1 MKIKNIL
8 SKINK
13 EKVVNTIIVLVIIA
27 LYIAVAM
34 FLYSNFRERK
44 RQELANGI
52 IDKIDDEISKNDE
65 DNPVTEAT
73 ISYGGYK
80 YTVLGK
86 LRIRKI
92 NIYQPILK
100 ENTAGAY
107 NTALVKM
114 SGPNLNENGNVAIGG
129 HNFMRGNYFIK
140 INRLVNN
147 DVVEI
152 TDLTGRTVKYY
163 VYEYGVTSKDD
174 ASYLAQPDNENERIV
189 TLVTCT
195 KGGKERYY
203 VKARA
208 K

>member
-13 EKVVNTIIVLVIIA
+13 EKVINTIIVLVIIA
-27 LYIAVAM
+27 LYVAVAM

-73 ISYGGYK
+73 VSYGGYK

>member
-1 MKIKNIL
+1 MKKIL

-13 EKVVNTIIVLVIIA
+13 EKLFNALILLVVIG
-27 LYIAVAM
+27 LYVAVA
-34 FLYSNFRERK
+34 LLIYTNFRERK
-44 RQELANGI
+44 RQEISNGI
-52 IDKIDDEISKNDE
+52 IDKIVDVIEENE

-73 ISYGGYK
+73 VSYGGFN

-92 NIYQPILK
+92 NIYEPILK
-100 ENTAGAY
+100 ENTASAY

-114 SGPNLNENGNVAIGG
+114 SGPDLNENGNVAIGG

-140 INRLVNN
+140 INRLREN
-147 DVVEI
+147 DVVTV
-152 TDLTGRTVKYY
+152 TDLTGRSVNYY
-163 VYEYGVTSKDD
+163 VYEYGIKSADD
-174 ASYLAQPDNENERIV
+174 ASYLAQPDDPNEKIV

-195 KGGKERYY
+195 KGGKQRYV

-208 K
+208 R

>member
-1 MKIKNIL
+1 MF

-13 EKVVNTIIVLVIIA
+13 EKVFNALILLVVIG
-27 LYIAVAM
+27 LYIVVA
-34 FLYSNFRERK
+34 LLIYTNFRERK
-44 RQELANGI
+44 RQEISNGI
-52 IDKIDDEISKNDE
+52 IDKIDDVIEENE

-73 ISYGGYK
+73 VSYGGFK

-92 NIYQPILK
+92 NIYEPILK
-100 ENTAGAY
+100 ENTVSAY

-114 SGPNLNENGNVAIGG
+114 SGPDLNENGNVAIGG

-140 INRLVNN
+140 INRLREN
-147 DVVEI
+147 DVVTV
-152 TDLTGRTVKYY
+152 TDLTGRSVNYY
-163 VYEYGVTSKDD
+163 VYEYGIKSADD
-174 ASYLAQPDNENERIV
+174 ASYLAQPDDPNEKIV

-195 KGGKERYY
+195 KGGKERYV

-208 K
+208 R

>member
-13 EKVVNTIIVLVIIA
+13 EKVINTIIVLVIIA
-27 LYIAVAM
+27 LYVAVAM

-52 IDKIDDEISKNDE
+52 IDKIDDEINKNDE

>member
-1 MKIKNIL
+1 MF

-13 EKVVNTIIVLVIIA
+13 EKVFNALILLVVIG
-27 LYIAVAM
+27 LYIAVA
-34 FLYSNFRERK
+34 LLIYTNFRERK
-44 RQELANGI
+44 RQEISNGI
-52 IDKIDDEISKNDE
+52 IDKIDDVIEENE

-73 ISYGGYK
+73 VSYGGFK

-92 NIYQPILK
+92 NIYEPILK
-100 ENTAGAY
+100 ENTASAY

-114 SGPNLNENGNVAIGG
+114 SGPDLNENGNVAIGG

-140 INRLVNN
+140 INRLREN
-147 DVVEI
+147 DVVTV
-152 TDLTGRTVKYY
+152 TDLTGRSVNYY
-163 VYEYGVTSKDD
+163 VYEYGIKSADD
-174 ASYLAQPDNENERIV
+174 ASYLAQPDDPNEKIV

-195 KGGKERYY
+195 KGGKERYV